1 MLTSDHRRS
10 VLVALAALAALALLV
25 ALLSGGGTSIAQT
38 PEANPHAP
46 VSEGVATP
54 DQELVLAAI
63 RPEQREDVA
72 SGVPDGLPVY
82 EITATLEPPRS
93 RSGIPTVSGEIRLAF
108 TNTTREP
115 LDALPF
121 RLYANGPDA
130 ENDALTVSDVL
141 VDDRTAEPVLSVDDS
156 VLAVPFA
163 KPLAAN
169 ATAEISMA
177 FSAELPVDSRDHYGI
192 FGVDSRTGTWSM
204 AHWYPIVA
212 GRDPERGWV
221 LDPPSENGDPIFS
234 TTALYDV
241 SLTTEDGWRLVT
253 TGIETDTSAADSNGM
268 TTRRYLSGPVRD
280 FTVVA
285 DADLDVV
292 TREVNGITINSWF
305 QPGQDQVGDAVLTY
319 AEQSVTVI
327 EPVLGPYPYRELD
340 FVAVEL
346 SGAAGVEFPQL
357 IYIGAGYY
365 TDRLSTETPNSL
377 DFTVAHEVIHQ
388 WFYNLVGNNQYD
400 DAYIDEGLTN
410 YLTAGVYVQ
419 RQYGDAAAAAVT
431 ERYLTGPFE
440 DAVRAG
446 RDPIVDQPTDDFSSG
461 NAYVLAAYSKAPLG
475 FGAIREQIGDEAFFA
490 ALENY
495 GAEFSFGVATPD
507 DLQAAF
513 EEASGEDL
521 DALWTHWFESA
532 EGEQDL
538 NP

>member
-10 VLVALAALAALALLV
+10 VFVALAALALLV

-38 PEANPHAP
+38 PVANPHAP

-72 SGVPDGLPVY
+72 SDVPEGLPVY
-82 EITATLEPPRS
+82 EITATLEPQQS
-93 RSGIPTVSGEIRLAF
+93 RSGIPTVSGEMRLAF

-292 TREVNGITINSWF
+292 TREVDGITINSWF
-305 QPGQDQVGDAVLTY
+305 QPGQDGVGEAVLTY
-319 AEQSVTVI
+319 AEQSVTVL

-446 RDPIVDQPTDDFSSG
+446 RDPIVDQPTDDFSPG

-495 GAEFSFGVATPD
+495 VAEFSFGVATPD